1 MVREGKEYNVKNIP
15 ERIYLQIEDDF
26 GSLPYPPSK
35 KDDFTKLE
43 EVTWCKDRINDSDI
57 EYQRVRKRKVKG
69 GKS

>member
-26 GSLPYPPSK
+26 GSLPSK
-35 KDDFTKLE
+35 EDDFAKLE